1 MKNIVVVGSINMDLI
16 TQTDRLPKMGES
28 VEGRSF
34 GRAHGGK
41 GGNQACAAA
50 RLGGRVTILGCVGDD
65 MFGMDLIQGLEENG
79 IDGHCIKVCEN
90 TESGTAS
97 IIIYRGDNSIIA
109 IPGANA
115 KVTKE
120 YIMANQDI
128 IKKADLLILQLE
140 IPMETVEYL
149 ICYGAEEGIP
159 VMLNAAPAA
168 RFSEELFEKLDYLI
182 VNETECEFYTDIAVN
197 DIEAAKTGLKKLKE
211 KKVKNIIVTLGDKG
225 SVYNMGGE
233 IIYEPARK
241 VKAVDSTAAGDTFIG
256 AVAVALLEG
265 RNIGEAVAF
274 GTKASSIVVTR
285 VGAQTS
291 IPSRKEVEDN

>member
-1 MKNIVVVGSINMDLI
+1 MKNIVVIGSINMDLI

-34 GRAHGGK
+34 ARAHGGK

-50 RLGGRVTILGCVGDD
+50 RLGGRVTMLGCVGDD
-65 MFGMDLIQGLEENG
+65 MFGKELIQGLEEKG
-79 IDGHCIKVCEN
+79 IDGHRIKVCEN
-90 TESGTAS
+90 IESGTAS
-97 IIIYRGDNSIIA
+97 ITIYKGDNSIIA

-120 YIMANQDI
+120 YIIANQDI
-128 IKKADLLILQLE
+128 LKKVNLLILQLE

-149 ICYGAEEGIP
+149 ISYGAEKGIP

-168 RFSEELFEKLDYLI
+168 RFSEDLFEKLDYLI
-182 VNETECEFYTDIAVN
+182 VNETECEFYTDISVN
-197 DIEAAKTGLKKLKE
+197 DIETAKMGLKRLKH
-211 KKVKNIIVTLGDKG
+211 KNAKNIIVTLGEKG
-225 SVYNMGGE
+225 SVYNMGSE
-233 IIYEPARK
+233 IIHEPAMK

-265 RNIGEAVAF
+265 KNIREAVAF

-285 VGAQTS
+285 MGAQTS
-291 IPSRKEVEDN
+291 IPTREEVEG